1 MATVHARTWRSG
13 EGWVCCAMRDELSH
27 ALHEALYE
35 LDVLPEDESAALLA
49 LYAIMDDLRSALH
62 RAQAMDAAPATV

>member
-1 MATVHARTWRSG
+1 MTTLRARHWAG
-13 EGWVCCAMRDELSH
+13 DEGWVCCAMRDELAH
-27 ALHEALYE
+27 ALHEAIYE

-62 RAQAMDAAPATV
+62 RAQAMDAATAAV